1 MEEFV
6 NLHRFDEK
14 IKEHLAQPVRTGKV
28 LLYGSSFFAVWGYE
42 KSRTQL
48 LEATGGKLE
57 TVNHG
62 FGGATVDELLY
73 HYPRLVAPY
82 APKAM
87 VIRAGYNE
95 LNRGQSPEN
104 AVYILERLLRWAI
117 ADFPEIRIM
126 VFPVFDTRRASQ
138 ELQEKINVYNAL
150 LRERIAPMEQVS
162 LLDLNPFFYDDPADI
177 GTRQNFR
184 DVFVSDGLHLQE
196 KTYPEMAEFL
206 GQRILRQLEKKD
218 K

>member
-1 MEEFV
+1 MDFFV
-6 NLHRFDEK
+6 DLHRFDATIE
-14 IKEHLAQPVRTGKV
+14 EYLLLPVRTGKV
-28 LLYGSSFFAVWGYE
+28 LLYGSSFFRVWGYE
-42 KSRTQL
+42 LSQKQL

-95 LNRGQSPEN
+95 LNRGQSPEE
-104 AVYILERLLRWAI
+104 AVFVLERLLQWAI

-126 VFPVFDTRRASQ
+126 VFPVFDTRRASD
-138 ELQEKINVYNAL
+138 ELQEKINAYNAL
-150 LRERIAPMEQVS
+150 LKQRIAPMDRVS

-177 GTRQNFR
+177 GTRKNFR
-184 DVFVSDGLHLQE
+184 DVFVEDGLHLQE
-196 KTYPEMAEFL
+196 KAYPEIAAFL
-206 GQRILRQLEKKD
+206 GSRILEALGE
-218 K
+218 

>member
-1 MEEFV
+1 MDFFID
-6 NLHRFDEK
+6 LHRFDATVQEY
-14 IKEHLAQPVRTGKV
+14 LSLPVRTGKV
-28 LLYGSSFFAVWGYE
+28 LLYGSSFFRVWGYE
-42 KSRTQL
+42 PSLNQL

-95 LNRGQSPEN
+95 LNRGQSPEE
-104 AVYILERLLRWAI
+104 AVFLLERLLQWAI

-138 ELQEKINVYNAL
+138 ELQEKINAYNAL
-150 LRERIAPMEQVS
+150 LEQRIAPMDRVS
-162 LLDLNPFFYDDPADI
+162 LLDLNPFFYEDPADI

-184 DVFVSDGLHLQE
+184 DVFVEDGLHLQE
-196 KTYPEMAEFL
+196 KAYPEMAAFL
-206 GQRILRQLEKKD
+206 GTRILKVLEET
-218 K
+218 

>member
-1 MEEFV
+1 
-6 NLHRFDEK
+6 
-14 IKEHLAQPVRTGKV
+14 
-28 LLYGSSFFAVWGYE
+28 
-42 KSRTQL
+42 
-48 LEATGGKLE
+48 
-57 TVNHG
+57 
-62 FGGATVDELLY
+62 
-73 HYPRLVAPY
+73 
-82 APKAM
+82 M

-104 AVYILERLLRWAI
+104 AVYILERLLQWAI
-117 ADFPEIRIM
+117 ADFPEIEIM

-196 KTYPEMAEFL
+196 KAYPEMAEFL

>member
-1 MEEFV
+1 MDFYV
-6 NLHRFDEK
+6 NLHRFDATIE
-14 IKEHLAQPVRTGKV
+14 EYLALPVTIGKV
-28 LLYGSSFFAVWGYE
+28 LLYGSSFFRVWGYE
-42 KSRTQL
+42 NSRKQL

-57 TVNHG
+57 TLNHG

-95 LNRGQSPEN
+95 LNRGQSPEE
-104 AVYILERLLRWAI
+104 AVFLLERLVQWAI

-126 VFPVFDTRRASQ
+126 VFPVFDTRRASE
-138 ELQEKINVYNAL
+138 ELQEKINAYNAL
-150 LRERIAPMEQVS
+150 LEQRIGTMDQVS

-184 DVFVSDGLHLQE
+184 DVFIEDGLHLQE
-196 KTYPEMAEFL
+196 KAYPEMAAFL
-206 GQRILRQLEKKD
+206 GSRIMKTLEEN
-218 K
+218 

>member
-1 MEEFV
+1 MADFV
-6 NLHRFDEK
+6 DLNRYGSTISDCLSK
-14 IKEHLAQPVRTGKV
+14 PVRTGKV
-28 LLYGSSFFAVWGYE
+28 LLYGSSFFRVWGYE
-42 KSRTQL
+42 RSLKQL

-62 FGGATVDELLY
+62 FGGATIDELLY

-95 LNRGQSPEN
+95 LNRGQSPED
-104 AVYILERLLRWAI
+104 AVFLLERLLQWAI
-117 ADFPEIRIM
+117 TDFPEIRIM
-126 VFPVFDTRRASQ
+126 VFPVFDTRRASDA
-138 ELQEKINVYNAL
+138 LQEKINAYNAL
-150 LRERIAPMEQVS
+150 LWERIEPMEQVS

-184 DVFVSDGLHLQE
+184 DVFVDDGLHLQD
-196 KTYPEMAEFL
+196 KAYPQMAAFL
-206 GQRILRQLEKKD
+206 GQRILDQMK
-218 K
+218 

>member
-1 MEEFV
+1 MSNFV
-6 NLHRFDEK
+6 DLHRYDATVNGY
-14 IKEHLAQPVRTGKV
+14 LPLPVRKGKV
-28 LLYGSSFFAVWGYE
+28 LLYGSSFFRVWGYDR
-42 KSRTQL
+42 SREQL
-48 LEATGGKLE
+48 LEATDGKLE

-62 FGGATVDELLY
+62 FGGATIDELLY

-82 APKAM
+82 APRAM

-95 LNRGQSPEN
+95 LNRGQSPEA
-104 AVYILERLLRWAI
+104 AVLLLERLLQWAI

-126 VFPVFDTRRASQ
+126 VFPVFDTRRASD

-150 LRERIAPMEQVS
+150 LREQIEPMAQVS

-184 DVFVSDGLHLQE
+184 DVFVEDGLHLQD
-196 KTYPEMAEFL
+196 KAYPKMAAFL
-206 GQRILRQLEKKD
+206 GPRILEQLKTSEE
-218 K
+218 

>member
-1 MEEFV
+1 METFV
-6 NLHRFDEK
+6 DLHRFDAQV
-14 IKEHLAQPVRTGKV
+14 KENLSHPVRTGKV
-28 LLYGSSFFAVWGYE
+28 LLYGSSFFHVWGYE
-42 KSRTQL
+42 KSLNQL
-48 LEATGGKLE
+48 LEATDGKLE

-104 AVYILERLLRWAI
+104 AVYILERLLQWAI
-117 ADFPEIRIM
+117 ADFPEIKIM
-126 VFPVFDTRRASQ
+126 VFPVFDTRRASE
-138 ELQEKINVYNAL
+138 ELQEKINAYNAL
-150 LRERIAPMEQVS
+150 LRERIGTMAQVS
-162 LLDLNPFFYDDPADI
+162 LLDLNPFFYEDPADI

-196 KTYPEMAEFL
+196 KAYTEMAHFL
-206 GQRILRQLEKKD
+206 GKRILEHLEKK
-218 K
+218 